1 MSAVGDLVDVTPAMS
16 VDAEGR
22 LILAGRELHG
32 CCLEAADGPHGDC
45 DFSQFIKLPPS
56 ARPQRTFIPHK
67 RKETN
72 GG

>member
-1 MSAVGDLVDVTPAMS
+1 MTTVDDLVDVTRAMS
-16 VDAEGR
+16 LDSQGR
-22 LILAGRELHG
+22 LMLAGRALHG

-45 DFSQFIKLPPS
+45 DFSQFVNLPPA

-67 RKETN
+67 RKETD